1 MKDSSM
7 KTLRRVL
14 RYLKK
19 RWHMLA
25 ASIVLAA
32 ASVAGTLYVP
42 ILVGNAIDCI
52 LGPGAVAHAQIMT
65 LLSRVAAVAGITAL
79 LQWLMSDL
87 NNRITFGVVR
97 DVRRDGFRQL
107 RNYVDMCALLAQRP
121 DLKRFFDHAQTVLQ
135 RTDSLYY
142 KLINNL
148 VAQVNEDAICTAGI
162 NLGFDAIIS
171 CASNNRKQNGETRSW
186 LNVGFCSAPELD
198 DAIIQA
204 EAGSSYAW
212 VLYADEDLTPKTVAM
227 LQSHTHSVF
236 FVLFDAQKFDEAT
249 MERIARCNNVIT
261 LLCLHEPEITTEACR
276 AANAMRSKQMFY
288 GFLVE
293 MGRADAAQAVN
304 TDWLDV
310 LAQYG
315 LFCVY
320 TRKPDM
326 DQRTADAMYRQIVH
340 SRIGS
345 VAVPVL
351 LLDWEHDIKYLN
363 RMITPKTE
371 LGQCIPE
378 GKTFPL
384 NFD

>member
-1 MKDSSM
+1 MPGCCM
-7 KTLRRVL
+7 RTRTLPR
-14 RYLKK
+14 K
-19 RWHMLA
+19 R
-25 ASIVLAA
+25 S
-32 ASVAGTLYVP
+32 P
-42 ILVGNAIDCI
+42 CCKAI
-52 LGPGAVAHAQIMT
+52 P
-65 LLSRVAAVAGITAL
+65 
-79 LQWLMSDL
+79 
-87 NNRITFGVVR
+87 
-97 DVRRDGFRQL
+97 
-107 RNYVDMCALLAQRP
+107 
-121 DLKRFFDHAQTVLQ
+121 
-135 RTDSLYY
+135 
-142 KLINNL
+142 
-148 VAQVNEDAICTAGI
+148 
-162 NLGFDAIIS
+162 
-171 CASNNRKQNGETRSW
+171 
-186 LNVGFCSAPELD
+186 
-198 DAIIQA
+198 
-204 EAGSSYAW
+204 
-212 VLYADEDLTPKTVAM
+212 
-227 LQSHTHSVF
+227 HSVF
-236 FVLFDAQKFDEAT
+236 FVLFDAQKFNEAT
-249 MERIARCNNVIT
+249 MERVAGCNNVIT